1 MKTSHARLIALYN
14 FCSIVI
20 LMAACVPAT
29 PTATAATS
37 IEPNA
42 RATPKERVVIR
53 LLVDMYA
60 EPALVDGVEAFNASQ
75 DDIQLELMIEQ
86 VEYDWLVTQLRQRAE
101 NGGGNL
107 PDLIGPWSMD
117 HLHMYPD
124 PWLDL
129 SPYLDGDDLAAFD
142 PNALRGWQNA
152 DGQLLGLPLTLHPW
166 VIFYNRDLF
175 DAAGLPYPPDR
186 PGEPYADGEAWT
198 IEKMESIAIQ
208 LTLDGYG
215 RTPASPDFDPTDVK
229 QYGLTHVPYCAG
241 EITALFGN
249 PQPSIAADGK
259 ITLPEPWKEAI
270 RWYYSAMWE
279 KHFIPPA
286 GAVDLWTALDSGQA
300 AMVYAG
306 TWYLDGDETLQT
318 WDLAPAPAYNSQIFS
333 YTGTLGLAAI
343 STTQH
348 PREAARALLYLA
360 SRPEVF
366 HHENSGLET
375 DLPARPDLQPA
386 FLAELDARY
395 PQGVNWQVIVDS
407 LPYSQYADYNTYN
420 NPLCQDEFMKR
431 LSETPG
437 LDLEFEFQQVVFSK

>member
-1 MKTSHARLIALYN
+1 MNMARSRLIVLFN
-14 FCSIVI
+14 FCMIAV
-20 LMAACVPAT
+20 LLAACVSAAPAGS
-29 PTATAATS
+29 PSPAP
-37 IEPNA
+37 E
-42 RATPKERVVIR
+42 ERVVIR
-53 LLVDMYA
+53 LLVDMRA
-60 EPALVDGVEAFNASQ
+60 EPALRAGVEAFNASQ

-86 VEYDWLVTQLRQRAE
+86 VEYDWLVTQLQQRAE
-101 NGGGNL
+101 NGGGDL

-117 HLHMYPD
+117 HLHQYPD

-215 RTPASPDFDPTDVK
+215 RTPASPDFDPADVK
-229 QYGLTHVPYCAG
+229 QYGLTHVPYCAA

-259 ITLPEPWKEAI
+259 IILPEPWKEAI

-279 KHFIPPA
+279 KHFIPTA
-286 GAVDLWTALDSGQA
+286 GAVDGPRFRAGGHGIWGDLGSGPCARAQWSDLFVHRHVGAGRHQHDAASAGSSTGVALPRLYAGSVPPREFRPTDRPASAPGPSAGLPGQA
-300 AMVYAG
+300 G
-306 TWYLDGDETLQT
+306 R
-318 WDLAPAPAYNSQIFS
+318 
-333 YTGTLGLAAI
+333 AI
-343 STTQH
+343 SAG
-348 PREAARALLYLA
+348 RELAGDCRQPALL
-360 SRPEVF
+360 SIR
-366 HHENSGLET
+366 
-375 DLPARPDLQPA
+375 
-386 FLAELDARY
+386 
-395 PQGVNWQVIVDS
+395 
-407 LPYSQYADYNTYN
+407 
-420 NPLCQDEFMKR
+420 R
-431 LSETPG
+431 L
-437 LDLEFEFQQVVFSK
+437 